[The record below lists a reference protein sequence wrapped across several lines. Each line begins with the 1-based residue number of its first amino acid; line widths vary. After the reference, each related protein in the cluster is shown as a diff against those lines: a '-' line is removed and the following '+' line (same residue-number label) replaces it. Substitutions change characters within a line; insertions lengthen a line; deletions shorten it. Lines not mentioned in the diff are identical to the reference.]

1 MFFGKIKASM
11 VKDIPTIFTTVVLR
25 NRDPFP
31 DRKFLLG
38 KLPDYKNPATGEHNN
53 WFVLLRRF
61 FPMKQTN

>member
-38 KLPDYKNPATGEHNN
+38 KLPDYKNPAT
-53 WFVLLRRF
+53 
-61 FPMKQTN
+61 